1 MSNEFLGIDVANNG
15 QYQRLKTWNRQHADG
30 QWHLETFTLS
40 GDQIGESFT
49 IRFFGITHNM
59 FTTFAVDNVM
69 IAAAPGSVVVTPDTP
84 SMEEPDLAVTETTAR
99 PATVAPQERLSLETT
114 IQNSN
119 AAAGTQT
126 ITIYRHTQITDT
138 PKQGGAV
145 TSIVGAILQTDAT
158 RSIRTTTS
166 APETPGTYY
175 YYSCI
180 SELENEENV
189 ANNCVETP
197 ATVAVSPK
205 PQTPQTPN
213 YDDLPMGGDWIN
225 VSSPSNPDFSNAG
238 TITLGGLETTTG
250 VQGFVVSAHVVA
262 PPGPDGLDDYTN
274 TDAITGHRSVGGTFR
289 DLLGKVFRMPKLQR
303 REGAQTP
310 LLTADAAFVAYPHPG
325 TPDCS
330 YTYKEYDQFSRGREY
345 CLDVGS
351 GEYLERIAPLRVR
364 GADNAV
370 HPVIGSAAS
379 TEGLTVQFFGARS
392 GEALRA
398 TVETAKVLSVTES
411 GLVSYLSTAFETL
424 TQGGDSGAPIYT
436 VPDAAGNVRIV
447 GVLVGATSTGEAGN
461 WRHGILFSTWS
472 DVEAALDLK
481 PLSAPASA
489 GPTED
494 DLASLFSAFD

>member
-1 MSNEFLGIDVANNG
+1 MTTCRWVVIGLMLNLILVTAPSLSAA
-15 QYQRLKTWNRQHADG
+15 LRQ
-30 QWHLETFTLS
+30 
-40 GDQIGESFT
+40 
-49 IRFFGITHNM
+49 
-59 FTTFAVDNVM
+59 
-69 IAAAPGSVVVTPDTP
+69 
-84 SMEEPDLAVTETTAR
+84 R
-99 PATVAPQERLSLETT
+99 PAC
-114 IQNSN
+114 
-119 AAAGTQT
+119 
-126 ITIYRHTQITDT
+126 
-138 PKQGGAV
+138 K
-145 TSIVGAILQTDAT
+145 
-158 RSIRTTTS
+158 
-166 APETPGTYY
+166 
-175 YYSCI
+175 
-180 SELENEENV
+180 
-189 ANNCVETP
+189 
-197 ATVAVSPK
+197 
-205 PQTPQTPN
+205 
-213 YDDLPMGGDWIN
+213 DL
-225 VSSPSNPDFSNAG
+225 SSPPMPSPRPVLMVL
-238 TITLGGLETTTG
+238 TITLTPMLLP
-250 VQGFVVSAHVVA
+250 V
-262 PPGPDGLDDYTN
+262 
-274 TDAITGHRSVGGTFR
+274 TDRLAERSGN
-289 DLLGKVFRMPKLQR
+289 LLGKVFRMPKIQY
-303 REGAQTP
+303 REDGRLP
-310 LLTADAAFVAYPHPG
+310 LLIADAAFVAYPHPS

-330 YTYKEYDQFSRGREY
+330 YTYKEYDQFSRGKEY

-351 GEYLERIAPLRVR
+351 GEYLERVAPLRVR

-379 TEGLTVQFFGARS
+379 TEGLAIQLFGARS